1 MKALAVVFVGGFLM
15 VAGSTAI
22 AGRDESQM
30 MQVQQMTKAM
40 KARQLAEARQAQ
52 SGLAGPTGEPGK
64 VGPGEPR
71 LQPARAP
78 GTHP

>member
-1 MKALAVVFVGGFLM
+1 MKALAVVFLGGFLM

-22 AGRDESQM
+22 AGRDESQNM
-30 MQVQQMTKAM
+30 TLQQMTKTM
-40 KARQLAEARQAQ
+40 QARQLAEARQAQ
-52 SGLAGPTGEPGK
+52 TGLAGPTGEPGK

-71 LQPARAP
+71 LPAPRAP